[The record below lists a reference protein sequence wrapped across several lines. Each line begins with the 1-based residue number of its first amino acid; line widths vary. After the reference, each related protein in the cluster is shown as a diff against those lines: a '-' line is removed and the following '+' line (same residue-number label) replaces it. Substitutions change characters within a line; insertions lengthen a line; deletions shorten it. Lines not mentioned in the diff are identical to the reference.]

1 MKWQRTMLALI
12 GGACLLTGCTS
23 LREIPRSDY
32 TAQPERKN
40 VRLWTL
46 EGLEYEFDFVRVEND
61 SIVGYR
67 RQDVEGAYDDY
78 AVFGLPLA
86 EVARLSA
93 RRVDWAR
100 TGLVGG
106 GVLAAVVVAG
116 LSTSDPPAP
125 SQGNGGNGFP
135 RIP

>member
-1 MKWQRTMLALI
+1 MRWKHSVRAVL

-32 TAQPERKN
+32 TALAERKN
-40 VRLWTL
+40 VRLWTQ

-61 SIVGYR
+61 SIIGYR

-78 AVFGLPLA
+78 VVFGLPLA

-100 TGLVGG
+100 TSLVGG
-106 GVLAAVVVAG
+106 GVLAAVVAVG
-116 LSTSDPPAP
+116 LSTSDPAPA
-125 SQGNGGNGFP
+125 SQSGSGIGFP